1 MSKSKSQAKA
11 STPRTLRC
19 AIYTRKST
27 EEGLEQEFNSLDAQ
41 RDSGENYIKAQ
52 VEEGWI
58 CLPDRYD
65 DGGFSGGN
73 MERPA
78 LQRLLADVEAG
89 KIDCI
94 VVYKVDRLSRSLLD
108 FAKMVETFDKHQ
120 VSFVSVT
127 QLINTSTSMGRLM
140 LNVLLSFAQFEREII
155 SERTRD
161 KIAAARR
168 KGKWVGGMPLLGYNV
183 VESKLVID
191 PDEAEQ
197 VRQIFGLYLEHE
209 GLLPVVEEL
218 EARGWRTKRWT
229 TGKGTVRGGRVF
241 DKNSL
246 WYLLTNITY
255 IGKLRYKEEVHAG
268 EHEAI
273 IDGEL
278 WQKVQSKLQRNG
290 RTGGAMVRNRF
301 GAILKGMIHCV
312 PCGCAMSP
320 THATRDGTKRYRYY
334 VCLSAQKRGWQSCPS
349 QSIPAGEI
357 ERFVV
362 EQIKDIGRDPLLVAE
377 TVRQARAQADERIAE
392 IEAEERRLGRELAG
406 HQRDMHKLIEKMGA
420 ASADGVATALHADI
434 HERAQ
439 TAERRLS
446 ELGDE
451 RQRLGRDLLDE
462 ADAARALAAFD
473 PVWETLSPREQARLL
488 QLLIE
493 RVDYDGR
500 DGTISITFH
509 PSGIKAL
516 ADREAIG
523 DAA

>member
-1 MSKSKSQAKA
+1 MTKVRNQAKA
-11 STPRTLRC
+11 STPRTMRC

-27 EEGLEQEFNSLDAQ
+27 EDGLEQEFNSLDAQ
-41 RDSGENYIKAQ
+41 RDSGELFIKSQAH
-52 VEEGWI
+52 EGWT
-58 CLPDRYD
+58 CLADRYD
-65 DGGFSGGN
+65 DGGFTGGN

-78 LQRLLADVEAG
+78 VQRLLADIEAG
-89 KIDCI
+89 RVDCV

-108 FAKMVETFDKHQ
+108 FARMMKTFEKHK

-127 QLINTSTSMGRLM
+127 QQFNTSTSMGRLV
-140 LNVLLSFAQFEREII
+140 LNVLLSFAQFEREMI

-183 VESKLVID
+183 ADSKLVVD

-197 VRQIFGLYLEHE
+197 VRQIFNLYLEHE
-209 GLLPVVEEL
+209 GLIPVVEEL
-218 EARGWRTKRWT
+218 ERRGWRTKRWT
-229 TGKGTVRGGRVF
+229 THKGTQRGGRAF

-255 IGKLRYKEEVHAG
+255 VGKLRYKEEVHAG
-268 EHEAI
+268 EHQAI
-273 IDGEL
+273 IDSDA
-278 WQKVQSKLQRNG
+278 WQRVQSKLQRNG

-301 GAILKGMIHCV
+301 GALLKGMIHCV

-334 VCLSAQKRGWQSCPS
+334 VCLAAQKRGWQSCPS

-362 EQIKDIGRDPLLVAE
+362 EQIKDIGRDPRLVAE

-392 IEAEERRLGRELAG
+392 LESEERRLGRELAG
-406 HQRDMHKLIEKMGA
+406 HERVMHKLIEQLGA
-420 ASADGVATALHADI
+420 TNAGGVATALQADI
-434 HERAQ
+434 QERVQ

-446 ELGDE
+446 ELRDDRE
-451 RQRLGRDLLDE
+451 RLQRDLIDE
-462 ADAARALAAFD
+462 ADAGRALAAFD

-516 ADREAIG
+516 ADIAVTG

>member
-1 MSKSKSQAKA
+1 MSKARNQTKA
-11 STPRTLRC
+11 NTVPTMRC

-27 EEGLEQEFNSLDAQ
+27 EDGLEQEFNSLDAQ
-41 RDSGENYIKAQ
+41 RDSGEAYIKSQAH
-52 VEEGWI
+52 EGWT
-58 CLPDRYD
+58 CLSDRYD
-65 DGGFSGGN
+65 DGGFTGGN
-73 MERPA
+73 MDRPA
-78 LQRLLADVEAG
+78 VQRLLADIEAG
-89 KIDCI
+89 RVDCV

-108 FAKMVETFDKHQ
+108 FARMMETFEKHK

-127 QLINTSTSMGRLM
+127 QQFNTSTSMGRLV
-140 LNVLLSFAQFEREII
+140 LNVLLSFAQFEREMI

-183 VESKLVID
+183 VESKLVVD

-218 EARGWRTKRWT
+218 NSRGWLTKRWT

-255 IGKLRYKEEVHAG
+255 VGKLRYKEEVHAG

-278 WQKVQSKLQRNG
+278 WQHVQSKLQRNG
-290 RTGGAMVRNRF
+290 RTGGAMVRNKF
-301 GAILKGMIHCV
+301 GAILKGLIHCV

-334 VCLSAQKRGWQSCPS
+334 VCLAAQKRGWQSCPS

-392 IEAEERRLGRELAG
+392 IESEERRLGRELSG
-406 HQRDMHKLIEKMGA
+406 HQRDMNKLIEQLGA
-420 ASADGVATALHADI
+420 ASVGGVATALQADI
-434 HERAQ
+434 QERVQ

-446 ELGDE
+446 ELRDE
-451 RQRLGRDLLDE
+451 RQRLQRDLIDE
-462 ADAARALAAFD
+462 ADAAKALAAFD

>member
-1 MSKSKSQAKA
+1 MSKARTQAKA
-11 STPRTLRC
+11 SAPRTFRC

-52 VEEGWI
+52 VEEGWV

-78 LQRLLADVEAG
+78 LQRLMADVEAG

-183 VESKLVID
+183 VESKLVVD

-197 VRQIFGLYLEHE
+197 VRQIFGLYLENE

-218 EARGWRTKRWT
+218 DRRGWRTKRWT